1 MYIYSHLI
9 LGGTFDY
16 FHVGHRRFIE
26 KGAGIAKQMT
36 IGIAS
41 KKMLSKKILFQAIEN
56 YETRKKS
63 VRDFL
68 SKNGWLE
75 KTKII
80 PLTDI
85 YGIGKSA
92 RNIDA
97 VLVTKATYANA
108 LKINDLRRKLGMNRL
123 AVEGVD
129 FVTADDGRPI
139 TSERIRMGE
148 IDRQGKSY
156 LKIFSNKILKLPLEL
171 KPMLRKPIG
180 WLIKLTAP
188 ITNLIKKEKPV
199 MLITVGDIIALRL
212 LKDNYSPDVSII
224 DYRSRRQP
232 ILNYPRESVTQ
243 NPCESALP
251 NPRKSVIN
259 KAGTINHLAVKA
271 INTAIRDYLKDNKK
285 RTVVIDGEEDLL
297 ALPAIL
303 LAPLN
308 SLVIYGQL
316 DQGVVFVKVTEAEKK
331 RIKSIIA
338 RFT

>member
-9 LGGTFDY
+9 LGGTFDH
-16 FHVGHRRFIE
+16 FHLGHQRFIE
-26 KGAGIAKQMT
+26 KGAQMTKQMT
-36 IGIAS
+36 IGIVS
-41 KKMLSKKILFQAIEN
+41 EKMLSKKILSQGVEG
-56 YETRKKS
+56 YEKRKTS
-63 VRDFL
+63 VREFL
-68 SKNGWLE
+68 SKKGLLE

-97 VLVTKATYANA
+97 VLVTKATYSNA

-129 FVTADDGRPI
+129 FVTANDGKPI
-139 TSERIRMGE
+139 TSEKIRMGE

-156 LKIFSNKILKLPLEL
+156 LKIFSNKILKLPPEL

-180 WLIKLTAP
+180 RLIMLSSP
-188 ITNLIKKEKPV
+188 ITGLIKKEKPAMV
-199 MLITVGDIIALRL
+199 IAVGDIISLRL
-212 LKDNYSPDVSII
+212 LKDNYSPDVKII
-224 DYRSRRQP
+224 DFRSRRQDISGTWNVP
-232 ILNYPRESVTQ
+232 ACRQGSELRTLKKY
-243 NPCESALP
+243 
-251 NPRKSVIN
+251 IN
-259 KAGTINHLAVKA
+259 KAGTINLESVKA
-271 INTAIRDYLKDNKK
+271 INLAIKK
-285 RTVVIDGEEDLL
+285 YQKENIKQTVVIDGEEDLL

-316 DQGVVFVKVTEAEKK
+316 DQGVVFVKVTESEKK